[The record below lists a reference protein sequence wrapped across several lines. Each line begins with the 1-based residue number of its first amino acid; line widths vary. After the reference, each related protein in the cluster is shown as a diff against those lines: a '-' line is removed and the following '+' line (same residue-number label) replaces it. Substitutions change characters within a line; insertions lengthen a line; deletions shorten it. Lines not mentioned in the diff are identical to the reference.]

1 MLADLSTRLCQLV
14 AVKTLVPS
22 SSAGDAQHQQSPLPS
37 SLKLP
42 DISMSLWQL
51 IAIKIL
57 VSWCFTDETLPDS
70 SYTFQSP
77 MPAYILTRLS
87 HIWILR
93 FSPMLSIF
101 HWDRSICLYGSI
113 VPFTVSTIKL
123 TTTTIPIYQMWVSDN
138 NNRIL

>member
-1 MLADLSTRLCQLV
+1 MLVDLSMRLCQLD
-14 AVKTLVPS
+14 AVKTLVPLS
-22 SSAGDAQHQQSPLPS
+22 SGGGAQQQQQSPLPS
-37 SLKLP
+37 SLIP